1 GLTGLTEYQVRVK
14 ADCGDET
21 SSYKT
26 TTFTTPNCEATDA
39 CEYTFVLEDGYGD
52 GWNDGYLTL
61 EQSGV
66 VVATVEAVN
75 HNLGGEG
82 SVDTVYVVLCDGNS
96 IDLVWHEGGY
106 DDEVSI
112 TLLDPDGVQIF
123 TISDLSGI
131 TSPTIHTFT
140 TDCGDAPQPEVCET
154 PTGLHTTNLQNESI
168 AIAWD
173 ANPDVASWN
182 IQYRQTSGQ
191 LSSATSNTN
200 SYTITGL
207 TPGTEYQIQVQAV
220 CTNGLT
226 SEWCTAITASTTNVG
241 IDSWLANS
249 VTLYPNP
256 AKEVVHVQCTMN
268 NAQWDGASVE
278 VLDVYGKL
286 LQTVQM
292 TSETTVLN
300 VSGLADGMYF
310 VRVTTEEGSV
320 TKTFVKR

>member
-1 GLTGLTEYQVRVK
+1 MTASGGTVVVDPTVATNAANPVAQTTATLHATITNPDNVTITAKGFQWKATNGGTYASVTGTGTGDTFTANLTNLTPNTSYTFK
-14 ADCGDET
+14 AFITFNG
-21 SSYKT
+21 T
-26 TTFTTPNCEATDA
+26 TVVEGNEMTFTT
-39 CEYTFVLEDGYGD
+39 
-52 GWNDGYLTL
+52 L
-61 EQSGV
+61 EQGV
-66 VVATVEAVN
+66 EP
-75 HNLGGEG
+75 
-82 SVDTVYVVLCDGNS
+82 CD
-96 IDLVWHEGGY
+96 V
-106 DDEVSI
+106 
-112 TLLDPDGVQIF
+112 
-123 TISDLSGI
+123 
-131 TSPTIHTFT
+131 
-140 TDCGDAPQPEVCET
+140 
-154 PTGLHTTNLQNESI
+154 PTGLHTSDVQNESI

-320 TKTFVKR
+320 TKTFVKKG